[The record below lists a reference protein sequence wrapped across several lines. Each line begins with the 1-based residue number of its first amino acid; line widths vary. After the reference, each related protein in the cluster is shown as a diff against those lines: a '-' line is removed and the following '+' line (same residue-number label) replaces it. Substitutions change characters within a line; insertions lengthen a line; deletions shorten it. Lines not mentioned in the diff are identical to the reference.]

1 MGLQKRV
8 QEPQVLVFGLPSSY
22 RATHACVRPT
32 PPWGKNVKEWANEKH
47 HEKSKRH
54 KQPSSTRSS
63 RRRHSRRG
71 KAAFPQSCLAICH
84 FRILVDPPEFPT
96 SLIRFTTAET
106 TMAETRRRAVH
117 HAIVRPR
124 GGSSLAVKR
133 GGCGALGHLCEL
145 ADTQI
150 YCPQRHKTTLATF
163 CNLTTTPLDH
173 ERTTRASHVTN
184 ARTWRNPV

>member
-1 MGLQKRV
+1 MPG
-8 QEPQVLVFGLPSSY
+8 S
-22 RATHACVRPT
+22 
-32 PPWGKNVKEWANEKH
+32 
-47 HEKSKRH
+47 
-54 KQPSSTRSS
+54 SSTAHSTAHNSTASTEKLDRNSTARQLLDAQAHGVSLDRLDRNSTGSTRLDRQGLDSPSTTGSTAPRRSLDS
-63 RRRHSRRG
+63 S
-71 KAAFPQSCLAICH
+71 
-84 FRILVDPPEFPT
+84 
-96 SLIRFTTAET
+96 TA
-106 TMAETRRRAVH
+106 RQLDSQGSSAVH